1 MEITISYT
9 ELGTVL
15 APILGSVVALE
26 ESRVR
31 WERELQN
38 CRKMLLRMRRMA
50 GDHPVQPKVQVFS
63 VLFQRSI
70 PATSRLRSW
79 AAITQHPEPAAFRC
93 GRKHGKVSETRPSV
107 LLWMLSDQDCHTL
120 LGLERKHRGLGSCP
134 AESPGRTP
142 SRLDRSLD
150 FHKQPANFESSV
162 YVLK

>member
-15 APILGSVVALE
+15 VPILGSMVALE

-50 GDHPVQPKVQVFS
+50 GDHPVQRGVQVFS

-79 AAITQHPEPAAFRC
+79 AI
-93 GRKHGKVSETRPSV
+93 
-107 LLWMLSDQDCHTL
+107 
-120 LGLERKHRGLGSCP
+120 
-134 AESPGRTP
+134 
-142 SRLDRSLD
+142 
-150 FHKQPANFESSV
+150 V
-162 YVLK
+162 YNSAP